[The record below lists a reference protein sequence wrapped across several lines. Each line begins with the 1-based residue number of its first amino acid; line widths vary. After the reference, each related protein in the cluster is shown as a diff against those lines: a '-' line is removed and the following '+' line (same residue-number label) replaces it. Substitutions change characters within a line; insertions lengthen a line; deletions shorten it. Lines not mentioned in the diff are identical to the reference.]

1 MELHPDDH
9 EELLNGSSALEM
21 WRRSDHAVQV
31 AEELMRMHGG
41 TVPMSELLWLGAESY
56 LPRQWR
62 AGRAPEPVE
71 AAVLVYNRWR
81 QLEERR
87 RLRRYPSAPPTTPPT
102 TSEPHDS

>member
-9 EELLNGSSALEM
+9 DELLNGNSVLES

-41 TVPMSELLWLGAESY
+41 TVPMSDLLWLGAESY
-56 LPRQWR
+56 LPRQWK
-62 AGRAPEPVE
+62 AGRAADPVE

-81 QLEERR
+81 SIEERR
-87 RLRRYPSAPPTTPPT
+87 IERRRQAGGNPGA
-102 TSEPHDS
+102 

>member
-1 MELHPDDH
+1 MDLHPDDH
-9 EELLNGSSALEM
+9 EELQNGRSVLEL
-21 WRRSDHAVQV
+21 WRRSDHAFQV

-56 LPRQWR
+56 LPRQWK

-81 QLEERR
+81 KLEERR
-87 RLRRYPSAPPTTPPT
+87 LERRWNS
-102 TSEPHDS
+102 HDQP